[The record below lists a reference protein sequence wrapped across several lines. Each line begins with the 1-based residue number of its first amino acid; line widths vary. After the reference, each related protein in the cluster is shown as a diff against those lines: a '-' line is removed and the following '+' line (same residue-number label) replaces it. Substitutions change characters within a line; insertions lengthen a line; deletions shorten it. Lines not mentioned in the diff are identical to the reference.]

1 MDTRQYIID
10 TGIILDYLSARL
22 PESGMEFLDT
32 IINAI
37 PNISVVTKIEL
48 LSLQVP
54 EEYSGLLNNFIRDAI
69 VLDLSG
75 NVVKN
80 TILINQTH
88 TLDLNQAVIAAT
100 AVTYNY
106 TLITNTTKP
115 YSKIRGLSVVNPWEI
130 FVR

>member
-1 MDTRQYIID
+1 MDTRQYLID
-10 TGIILDYLSARL
+10 TGIILDYLSSRL
-22 PESGMEFLDT
+22 PESGMDFLDT

-37 PNISVVTKIEL
+37 PNVSVVTKIEL
-48 LSLQVP
+48 MSLQIP
-54 EEYSGLLNNFIRDAI
+54 DEHIELINSFLRDAI

-88 TLDLNQAVIAAT
+88 TLELSQSVIAAT

-106 TLITNTTKP
+106 TLITNITKP
-115 YSKIRGLSVVNPWEI
+115 YAKIRGLNVVNPWEI
-130 FVR
+130 FVH

>member
-10 TGIILDYLSARL
+10 SGIVLDYLSARL

-48 LSLQVP
+48 LSLQIP

-115 YSKIRGLSVVNPWEI
+115 YAKIRGLSVVNPWEI

>member
-48 LSLQVP
+48 LSLQIP

-115 YSKIRGLSVVNPWEI
+115 YTKIRGLSVVNPWEI